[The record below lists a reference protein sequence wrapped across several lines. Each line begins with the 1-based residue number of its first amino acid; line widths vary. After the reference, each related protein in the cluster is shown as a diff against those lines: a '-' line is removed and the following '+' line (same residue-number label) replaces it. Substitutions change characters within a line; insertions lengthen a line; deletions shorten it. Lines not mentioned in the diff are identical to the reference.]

1 MQPASRTVSAVLSL
15 AMTAATFAGLITI
28 GLASTARKPHRE
40 HVLTV
45 LDLAALKGSETAQ
58 ADAAEPAETAP
69 HPPAEPTPPVEPPP
83 PPPVPTPAPPPI
95 VPMPARTVPVSISPP
110 TPPAAAAASPASAA
124 APAAAAAPAR
134 AAPRSDATAQQRKG
148 VRDGLDADAPAGNS
162 RAYAARVRSWLLAH
176 QVYPRYAKMRRLEGS
191 VGVRFVLDR
200 SGRLIEGALTG
211 TSGQATLDAESAAML
226 RRASPYP
233 AAPAEVPGER
243 ITFSVA
249 IDFRLRD

>member
-1 MQPASRTVSAVLSL
+1 
-15 AMTAATFAGLITI
+15 MTAATFAGLITI

-40 HVLTV
+40 RALTV
-45 LDLAALKGSETAQ
+45 LDLAVLKGSETAE
-58 ADAAEPAETAP
+58 ADAAAPAEAAPQPPAET
-69 HPPAEPTPPVEPPP
+69 TPPVEPPQ

-95 VPMPARTVPVSISPP
+95 VPMPARPVAVSIAPP
-110 TPPAAAAASPASAA
+110 TPPAAAAPSPASAA
-124 APAAAAAPAR
+124 PAAVTAAPAR
-134 AAPRSDATAQQRKG
+134 TAQRSEAAAPQRKG
-148 VRDGLDADAPAGNS
+148 ARDGMDVDAPAGNS

-211 TSGQATLDAESAAML
+211 PSGLASLDAEGAAML

-233 AAPAEVPGER
+233 AAPTDVPGER
-243 ITFSVA
+243 ITFNVA

>member
-1 MQPASRTVSAVLSL
+1 MQPASRTVAAALSL
-15 AMTAATFAGLITI
+15 AMTAVTFAGLITI

-45 LDLAALKGSETAQ
+45 LDLAVLKGGETAQ
-58 ADAAEPAETAP
+58 ADAAEPAEAP
-69 HPPAEPTPPVEPPP
+69 PQPPAEPTPPVEPPQ

-95 VPMPARTVPVSISPP
+95 VPMPARTVPVSIAQP
-110 TPPAAAAASPASAA
+110 TPPAAAAPSAASAQT
-124 APAAAAAPAR
+124 PAAAAAPAR
-134 AAPRSDATAQQRKG
+134 AAQPSEAAAPQRRG
-148 VRDGLDADAPAGNS
+148 GRDGLDVDAPAGNS

-211 TSGQATLDAESAAML
+211 TSGQATLDAEGAAML

-233 AAPAEVPGER
+233 AAPADVRGER
-243 ITFSVA
+243 ITFNVA

>member
-1 MQPASRTVSAVLSL
+1 MQPASRTVAAALSL

-28 GLASTARKPHRE
+28 GLASTVRKPHRE
-40 HVLTV
+40 RALTV
-45 LDLAALKGSETAQ
+45 LDLAALKGSETAD
-58 ADAAEPAETAP
+58 ADAPAEAMP
-69 HPPAEPTPPVEPPP
+69 QPPVEATPPVEPPP
-83 PPPVPTPAPPPI
+83 PPPPPVPTQAPLPI
-95 VPMPARTVPVSISPP
+95 VPMPARAVPVVVALPP
-110 TPPAAAAASPASAA
+110 PVAAAPSPARAQAPA
-124 APAAAAAPAR
+124 APAAPAPAVRRRDAAA
-134 AAPRSDATAQQRKG
+134 SQREG
-148 VRDGLDADAPAGNS
+148 VRDGMDVDAPPGNS

-176 QVYPRYAKMRRLEGS
+176 QVYPRYARMRRLEGS

-211 TSGQATLDAESAAML
+211 TSGQATLDTEGAAML

-243 ITFSVA
+243 ITFNVA